1 MADKTESLFI
11 GEPEQ
16 IRLKLKYSCIKSGK
30 KVIRT
35 ATSGG
40 GGIGLFTLVFI
51 VFLTLK
57 LAEIGP
63 VANWSW
69 WWVTSPLWIGALL
82 VIGLFLVVF
91 FFVLAFGILKAL
103 VSRD

>member
-1 MADKTESLFI
+1 MADESKTI
-11 GEPEQ
+11 
-16 IRLKLKYSCIKSGK
+16 
-30 KVIRT
+30 

-63 VANWSW
+63 VAHWSW

-91 FFVLAFGILKAL
+91 FFVLAFGLLKAL
-103 VSRD
+103 VRD